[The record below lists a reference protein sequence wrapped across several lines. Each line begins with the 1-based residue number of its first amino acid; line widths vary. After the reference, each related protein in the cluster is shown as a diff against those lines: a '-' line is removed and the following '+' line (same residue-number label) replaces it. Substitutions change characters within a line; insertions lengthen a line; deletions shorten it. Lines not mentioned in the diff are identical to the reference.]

1 MRTGNQAMHTHKVTD
16 TFTQHTYTTHIAL
29 CTTDS
34 VLETQSFDRIAHAA
48 LALEVE
54 DAFTK
59 ALDAELGANFLVN
72 MVLKLDGMAMASDSD
87 AEGGGA
93 YAHK

>member
-1 MRTGNQAMHTHKVTD
+1 V
-16 TFTQHTYTTHIAL
+16 
-29 CTTDS
+29 
-34 VLETQSFDRIAHAA
+34 A
-48 LALEVE
+48 LAREVE

-72 MVLKLDGMAMASDSD
+72 VVLKLDDMAMASDSD
-87 AEGGGA
+87 ASGGDA